1 MARDKNTGPGPP
13 FARTL
18 VLRAMVPI
26 LIVPVERAMAAAG
39 ARPGGASRP
48 ESHSKTREPRS
59 PRETTSPA
67 ERGTVPGD
75 PPPLLPVRLIHHT
88 AHVRIQWL

>member
-13 FARTL
+13 FAQYSCC
-18 VLRAMVPI
+18 AQWSSI
-26 LIVPVERAMAAAG
+26 FIVPLQRAMAATG

-48 ESHSKTREPRS
+48 ESHSKTRELRS
-59 PRETTSPA
+59 PAKPHPRPSA
-67 ERGTVPGD
+67 EPVRGD